1 MMSNCLYF
9 QLFICKCFE
18 LQWHYNS
25 FFELICRFMFV
36 CIMYRKLFFEINKLN
51 NNSFVVHVLKIKLVY
66 VFEVLI
72 IH

>member
-1 MMSNCLYF
+1 
-9 QLFICKCFE
+9 
-18 LQWHYNS
+18 
-25 FFELICRFMFV
+25 
-36 CIMYRKLFFEINKLN
+36 MYLKLFLEINKLN